1 MVKITYFKMSTAYD
15 SMLMWMIIQ
24 SQKIQ
29 PFPVPLLVTLLVGE
43 FVKRYSELT
52 FLQTRRNYASHIRF
66 PVRFDH
72 DDSFEH
78 AIKTIQKSSTG
89 AVIGNLSLI
98 IVGLNVHH
106 KCLIKYLPVVRQIP
120 SITGSQFLYR

>member
-29 PFPVPLLVTLLVGE
+29 PFPVPFLVTLLVGE

-52 FLQTRRNYASHIRF
+52 FLQTRRNYAPHLRF
-66 PVRFDH
+66 PVRLDH
-72 DDSFEH
+72 DDSCEH
-78 AIKTIQKSSTG
+78 ALKTIQKSATG

-106 KCLIKYLPVVRQIP
+106 KCLIKYLLVVKKKIHR
-120 SITGSQFLYR
+120 